1 MARRFG
7 RLSFGFNWRRC
18 FGACIY
24 LSHKLGGVIMTK
36 NQFMELCA
44 AACIDPA
51 IALENDDVVAAI
63 RAGDVKQV
71 QYLLTN
77 EF

>member
-1 MARRFG
+1 
-7 RLSFGFNWRRC
+7 
-18 FGACIY
+18 
-24 LSHKLGGVIMTK
+24 MTK

-51 IALENDDVVAAI
+51 IALENDNVIDAI
-63 RAGDVKQV
+63 RAGDVEQV
-71 QYLLTN
+71 QFLLLN

>member
-7 RLSFGFNWRRC
+7 RLSFRFNWRRYI
-18 FGACIY
+18 GAYIY

-36 NQFMELCA
+36 NEFLALCA
-44 AACIDPA
+44 QACIDPA
-51 IALENDDVVAAI
+51 LALENDEIRDAI
-63 RAGDVKQV
+63 RAGDARLV
-71 QYLLTN
+71 QFLLDN

>member
-7 RLSFGFNWRRC
+7 RLLIWFNWRRYI
-18 FGACIY
+18 GACIY
-24 LSHKLGGVIMTK
+24 LSHKLGGVIMNK
-36 NQFMELCA
+36 NQFMQLCA

-51 IALENDDVVAAI
+51 IALENDNVIDAI
-63 RAGDVKQV
+63 RAGDARLV
-71 QYLLTN
+71 QFLLDN

>member
-1 MARRFG
+1 MARYFR
-7 RLSFGFNWRRC
+7 RLSFRFNWRRY

-51 IALENDDVVAAI
+51 IALENSDVCDAI
-63 RAGDVKQV
+63 RAGDVERV
-71 QYLLTN
+71 QYLLIN
-77 EF
+77 QF

>member
-1 MARRFG
+1 
-7 RLSFGFNWRRC
+7 
-18 FGACIY
+18 
-24 LSHKLGGVIMTK
+24 MTK
-36 NQFMELCA
+36 NEFMQLCA

-51 IALENDDVVAAI
+51 IALENDNVIDAI
-63 RAGDVKQV
+63 RAGDVERV

>member
-1 MARRFG
+1 
-7 RLSFGFNWRRC
+7 
-18 FGACIY
+18 
-24 LSHKLGGVIMTK
+24 MTK

-51 IALENDDVVAAI
+51 IALENDNVTAAI
-63 RAGDVKQV
+63 RAGDVEQV
-71 QYLLTN
+71 QFLLAN

>member
-1 MARRFG
+1 
-7 RLSFGFNWRRC
+7 
-18 FGACIY
+18 
-24 LSHKLGGVIMTK
+24 MTK
-36 NQFMELCA
+36 NEFMQLCA

-51 IALENDDVVAAI
+51 IALENDNVCDAI
-63 RAGDVKQV
+63 RAGDVDRV

>member
-1 MARRFG
+1 
-7 RLSFGFNWRRC
+7 
-18 FGACIY
+18 
-24 LSHKLGGVIMTK
+24 MTK

-51 IALENDDVVAAI
+51 IALENDNVTAAI
-63 RAGDVKQV
+63 RAGDVDHVKF
-71 QYLLTN
+71 LLLN

>member
-1 MARRFG
+1 
-7 RLSFGFNWRRC
+7 
-18 FGACIY
+18 
-24 LSHKLGGVIMTK
+24 MTK

-51 IALENDDVVAAI
+51 IALENDNVTAAI
-63 RAGDVKQV
+63 RAGDVERV
-71 QYLLTN
+71 QFLLLN

>member
-1 MARRFG
+1 
-7 RLSFGFNWRRC
+7 
-18 FGACIY
+18 
-24 LSHKLGGVIMTK
+24 MTK
-36 NQFMELCA
+36 NEFMQLCA

-51 IALENDDVVAAI
+51 IALENDNVIDAI
-63 RAGDVKQV
+63 RAGDAQRV

>member
-1 MARRFG
+1 
-7 RLSFGFNWRRC
+7 
-18 FGACIY
+18 
-24 LSHKLGGVIMTK
+24 MTK

-51 IALENDDVVAAI
+51 IALENDNVTDAI

-71 QYLLTN
+71 QFLLLN

>member
-7 RLSFGFNWRRC
+7 RLLIWFNWRRY

-36 NQFMELCA
+36 NEFMQLCA

-51 IALENDDVVAAI
+51 IALENDNVTAAI
-63 RAGDVKQV
+63 RAGDVEQV
-71 QYLLTN
+71 QFLLAN

>member
-7 RLSFGFNWRRC
+7 RLLIWFNWRRYI
-18 FGACIY
+18 GACIY

-36 NQFMELCA
+36 NEFMQLCA
-44 AACIDPA
+44 AAYIDPA
-51 IALENDDVVAAI
+51 IALENDDVCNAI
-63 RAGDVKQV
+63 RAGDVERV
-71 QYLLTN
+71 QYLLNN